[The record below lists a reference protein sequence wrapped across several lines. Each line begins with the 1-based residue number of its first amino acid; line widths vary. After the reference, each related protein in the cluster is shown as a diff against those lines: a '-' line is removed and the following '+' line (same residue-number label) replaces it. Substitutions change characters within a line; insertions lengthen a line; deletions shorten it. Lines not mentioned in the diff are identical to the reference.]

1 MDRKLFERFFTIGG
15 RTDMRR
21 KQAVMILALSVLV
34 TTAAVPASLY
44 AEETPAEETAV
55 EETVED
61 TAEEAAE
68 TADAAGENAVEDKA
82 ETAEE
87 AENEPAEETAD
98 PTKITVSVDG
108 TDIVIEN
115 DTETVF
121 TKAEIIVETADMDV
135 EAGDEVT
142 ELPPIY
148 TLALE
153 TEEGALHF
161 FSNIDPLAWMDPV
174 LVEEYGIYYVQF
186 HDAEGE
192 GEEPEDAEE
201 KDLPEPVTVHTT
213 ADANIRK
220 APSLDGEKIRT
231 TSPGEEFTAVGAA
244 PGWVHVKSEKEE
256 GYIAHQYLTYEKAVA
271 EEQPTQDPD
280 EEQPSQPQEQP
291 SQPQQPS
298 QPENEPPAAPTEEP
312 QAPVEEPAVEEPEQS
327 PVQPEVVPDT
337 PTPAAPSTSET
348 KKEVSRTAYDDN
360 DGSGHGY
367 WEILY
372 SDGSV
377 AYVKY

>member
-1 MDRKLFERFFTIGG
+1 
-15 RTDMRR
+15 MRR

-34 TTAAVPASLY
+34 TTAAVPASVY
-44 AEETPAEETAV
+44 AEEPPVEAAAV
-55 EETVED
+55 ET

-68 TADAAGENAVEDKA
+68 AEGEA
-82 ETAEE
+82 AEE
-87 AENEPAEETAD
+87 AAD

-115 DTETVF
+115 DTETVI

-186 HDAEGE
+186 HDAGGE
-192 GEEPEDAEE
+192 GEEAEDAEE

-271 EEQPTQDPD
+271 EEQPTQSPD

-291 SQPQQPS
+291 SQPQEQPS
-298 QPENEPPAAPTEEP
+298 QPENEQPAAPTEEP
-312 QAPVEEPAVEEPEQS
+312 QAPVKEPAVEESEQP

>member
-1 MDRKLFERFFTIGG
+1 
-15 RTDMRR
+15 MRR

-82 ETAEE
+82 ETAEA

-174 LVEEYGIYYVQF
+174 LVATPRVK
-186 HDAEGE
+186 
-192 GEEPEDAEE
+192 E
-201 KDLPEPVTVHTT
+201 KNQRMLK
-213 ADANIRK
+213 RK
-220 APSLDGEKIRT
+220 ICQNR
-231 TSPGEEFTAVGAA
+231 
-244 PGWVHVKSEKEE
+244 
-256 GYIAHQYLTYEKAVA
+256 
-271 EEQPTQDPD
+271 
-280 EEQPSQPQEQP
+280 
-291 SQPQQPS
+291 
-298 QPENEPPAAPTEEP
+298 
-312 QAPVEEPAVEEPEQS
+312 
-327 PVQPEVVPDT
+327 
-337 PTPAAPSTSET
+337 
-348 KKEVSRTAYDDN
+348 
-360 DGSGHGY
+360 
-367 WEILY
+367 
-372 SDGSV
+372 
-377 AYVKY
+377 

>member
-1 MDRKLFERFFTIGG
+1 M
-15 RTDMRR
+15 
-21 KQAVMILALSVLV
+21 
-34 TTAAVPASLY
+34 
-44 AEETPAEETAV
+44 
-55 EETVED
+55 
-61 TAEEAAE
+61 
-68 TADAAGENAVEDKA
+68 
-82 ETAEE
+82 
-87 AENEPAEETAD
+87 
-98 PTKITVSVDG
+98 
-108 TDIVIEN
+108 
-115 DTETVF
+115 
-121 TKAEIIVETADMDV
+121 
-135 EAGDEVT
+135 
-142 ELPPIY
+142 
-148 TLALE
+148 
-153 TEEGALHF
+153 
-161 FSNIDPLAWMDPV
+161 
-174 LVEEYGIYYVQF
+174 
-186 HDAEGE
+186 
-192 GEEPEDAEE
+192 
-201 KDLPEPVTVHTT
+201 
-213 ADANIRK
+213 
-220 APSLDGEKIRT
+220 
-231 TSPGEEFTAVGAA
+231 
-244 PGWVHVKSEKEE
+244 KSEKEE